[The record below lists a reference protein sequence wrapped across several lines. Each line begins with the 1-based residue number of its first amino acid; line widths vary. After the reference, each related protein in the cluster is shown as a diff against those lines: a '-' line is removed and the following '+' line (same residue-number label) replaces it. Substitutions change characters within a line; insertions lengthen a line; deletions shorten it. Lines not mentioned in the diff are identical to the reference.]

1 MGKPKKVM
9 VNVGELACSN
19 LLTMSALVELLEEKG
34 ILTQKEV
41 IARYKKL
48 VELSNQKTRK
58 IQ

>member
-1 MGKPKKVM
+1 MANPKKVT

-34 ILTQKEV
+34 ILTQEEV
-41 IARYKKL
+41 VARFKKL
-48 VELSNQKTRK
+48 VERTKQEDV